1 MDHLCKLV
9 KEAEDCGVTLNCDIV
24 GATLAHRTGIAKAWL
39 SRCRQVPHQCICSC
53 PPVCSIHCQLMSW
66 RHTVNSSSIHLRHA
80 LFPLPLSLTKGTIHI
95 RAE

>member
-39 SRCRQVPHQCICSC
+39 SRCRQVPHQ
-53 PPVCSIHCQLMSW
+53 H
-66 RHTVNSSSIHLRHA
+66 IHLHY
-80 LFPLPLSLTKGTIHI
+80 P
-95 RAE
+95 AEAPVDVIVSCCEFEQRTCSHTSSTEPD